1 MNGIN
6 CDGEG
11 GWTRVAFINMT
22 QSGATCPTGL
32 TQKNYTNIR
41 HPLCGRP
48 SISDISYCASTNF
61 SPNGLTYNKVCGQV
75 RGYEFHHIDAFYT
88 FNNDIDSAYV
98 DGVSITH
105 GSNPRKHIW
114 TYAGGL
120 SEGSTDTPACPCNTG
135 YNGGLNLSATFIGS
149 HYYCESGL
157 DAGQSFSNVLYAD
170 DPLWDGQQ
178 CDDAESTCCPANSKM
193 PWFYRS
199 LDTQTSDDIEL
210 RVCSNRG
217 DTEEEIPIDIMEF
230 YIK

>member
-11 GWTRVAFINMT
+11 GWTRVGYLNMT

-32 TQKNYTNIR
+32 TRYTFDNID
-41 HPLCGRP
+41 HPLCGRAG
-48 SISDISYCASTNF
+48 DGGCASTSF
-61 SPNGLTYNKVCGQV
+61 SSNGITYNKICGQV
-75 RGYEFHHIDAFYT
+75 RGYQFNHIDAFYSL
-88 FNNDIDSAYV
+88 NNIDRPYV

-114 TYAGGL
+114 TYAGGYKENQL
-120 SEGSTDTPACPCNTG
+120 DFDGCPCNTG
-135 YNGGLNLSATFIGS
+135 FDGSRNPSATFIGS
-149 HYYCESGL
+149 HYYCESG
-157 DAGQSFSNVLYAD
+157 AKSSQSVSGVLYAT

-178 CDDAESTCCPANSKM
+178 CDGPESTCCPANSKM

-199 LDTQTSDDIEL
+199 LDTQTTDDIEL
-210 RVCSNRG
+210 RICSNVAA
-217 DTEEEIPIDIMEF
+217 TNENTPVDIFEF

>member
-11 GWTRVAFINMT
+11 GWTRIGYLNMS

-32 TQKNYTNIR
+32 TQQNFNNID
-41 HPLCGRP
+41 HPVCGKVAAG
-48 SISDISYCASTNF
+48 CASTAF
-61 SPNGLTYNKVCGQV
+61 SSNGLTYNKVCGQV
-75 RGYEFHHIDAFYT
+75 RGYQYADTDAFYHLGSG
-88 FNNDIDSAYV
+88 IDSAYV

-114 TYAGGL
+114 TYAGGNIE
-120 SEGSTDTPACPCNTG
+120 SDTTADGCPCNTG
-135 YNGGLNLSATFIGS
+135 FNGNRNLSATFIGS

-157 DAGQSFSNVLYAD
+157 DPGQSVSDVLYAA

-199 LDTQTSDDIEL
+199 LDTQTSDDTELRLCSTIATSEDTPVDIIEL
-210 RVCSNRG
+210 
-217 DTEEEIPIDIMEF
+217 